1 MSTVAITFADELR
14 ARGDDALASIF
25 KLRPDLV
32 SPVPNDF
39 SALAARATSTPS
51 LVRALDSINMWHY
64 QIIEAAC
71 ALPEPFKKSEIVAVT
86 SEETAFALDHLWQMG
101 LLYKEGNNYRTPT
114 NLKMLI
120 GDEPAGLGPIAV
132 KKFDFSILKE
142 IPKASEEVLAKLTW
156 GPPRGQIGN
165 IKKPG
170 NAIGW
175 LLDNGVLVALDS
187 NTVALPRDVAIKLR
201 GGKIHK
207 DMVSKAPNLIGKEVV
222 QKQID
227 LAAIANISTILR
239 WCEELLHNLSD
250 EPPTALRTGG
260 LGVRDL
266 KKIAEHLGIDET
278 CAGFVAELCYLGGL
292 LVIDSDDQILPTS
305 AFDIWLTKS
314 AEERWYSLVVLW
326 LDTSRVSGL
335 IGKNSDK
342 NVAPLGPELDRA
354 GASLIRRST
363 LKVLNDNP
371 QLTPDVKSLQEIVK
385 WINPQRANNDYVEWT
400 LREAEWLGITGQ
412 GALST
417 FGSNLLNEKEVLEIE
432 SALPKPV
439 DHILIQAD
447 NSAVAPG
454 PLTPELASEMGT
466 IADIES
472 RGGATVYRFSDSSI
486 RRGLDH
492 GKTGDQ
498 IKTFLSKISK
508 TPMPQPLEYLITDIA
523 KRHGRLRVGSAHTY
537 IRCEDEDL
545 VQQILHDK
553 KCEHLR
559 LRKIAP
565 QVLVTDFELAEVI
578 GELREFG
585 YLPAAENS
593 GGVLLSQPNLRR
605 SKSRPKPPRIIS
617 EFTAPKDAIVTA
629 AVKTIR
635 AGERSKKVE
644 SIIPGTSSN
653 ETLALINQYIN
664 EGKSLI
670 ISYADNNGGVS
681 NRIIEPISISLG
693 TLTARDETSDE
704 ILQFRIPRIN
714 GVAPSLTK
722 SENKADLD
730 L

>member
-486 RRGLDH
+486 RRSLDH

-537 IRCEDEDL
+537 IRCEDEGL

-644 SIIPGTSSN
+644 PIIPGTSSN

>member
-14 ARGDDALASIF
+14 SRSDEDLASIF
-25 KLRPDLV
+25 RLRPDLV
-32 SPVPNDF
+32 TPVPNDF

-51 LVRALDSINMWHY
+51 LVRALDSLNLWHY
-64 QIIEAAC
+64 QILEAAC
-71 ALPEPFKKSEIVAVT
+71 ALPEPFKKSELVAVT
-86 SEETAFALDHLWQMG
+86 SEETTFALEHLWQMG

-114 NLKMLI
+114 NLKLLI
-120 GDEPAGLGPIAV
+120 GEEPAGLGPFSV
-132 KKFDFSILKE
+132 KKFDFATLKD
-142 IPKASEEVLAKLTW
+142 IPKASQEVLEKLTW
-156 GPPRGQIGN
+156 GPPRGQIAN

-175 LLDNGVLVALDS
+175 LLDNNVLVPLDS
-187 NTVALPRDVAIKLR
+187 HTVALPREIAIKLR
-201 GGKIHK
+201 GGKIHRQIS
-207 DMVSKAPNLIGKEVV
+207 SKPSSLVGKKID

-227 LAAIANISTILR
+227 LAAVANISTILR
-239 WCEELLHNLSD
+239 WCEEFLHNLSD

-260 LGVRDL
+260 IGVRDL
-266 KKIAEHLGIDET
+266 KRIAEHLGVDET

-292 LVIDSDDQILPTS
+292 VVIDSDEQILPTS
-305 AFDIWLTKS
+305 AFDIWLTKP
-314 AEERWYSLVVLW
+314 AEERWYALVVLW

-335 IGKNSDK
+335 IGKVGDK
-342 NVAPLGPELDRA
+342 SIAPLGPELDRA
-354 GASLIRRST
+354 GACLIRRTT
-363 LKVLNDNP
+363 LKVLTENL
-371 QLTPDVKSLQEIVK
+371 QICPDTKSIQEIVK
-385 WINPQRANNDYVEWT
+385 WWNPQRANSDFVEWS
-400 LREAEWLGITGQ
+400 LREAEWLGVTGQ
-412 GALST
+412 GAIST
-417 FGSNLLNEKEVLEIE
+417 FGIKLLSEAEDLGIE

-454 PLTPELASEMGT
+454 PLLPELASEMGT

-472 RGGATVYRFSDSSI
+472 RGGATVYRFSEASI

-498 IKTFLSKISK
+498 IKTFLGRTSK
-508 TPMPQPLEYLITDIA
+508 TPMPQPLEYLIADVA

-537 IRCEDEDL
+537 IRCEDEGL

-585 YLPAAENS
+585 YLPAAENA

-617 EFTAPKDAIVTA
+617 EFTAPKEAIVIA
-629 AVKTIR
+629 AVKSIKT
-635 AGERSKKVE
+635 GERSRKVE
-644 SIIPGTSSN
+644 PIVPGTSSN
-653 ETLALINQYIN
+653 ETLALINQYIA
-664 EGKSLI
+664 EGKTLM

-681 NRIIEPISISLG
+681 NRIIDPISISLG
-693 TLTARDETSDE
+693 TLTARDEASDE
-704 ILQFRIPRIN
+704 IVQFRIPRIN
-714 GVAPSLTK
+714 GVAPALTIL
-722 SENKADLD
+722 ENKADLD

>member
-14 ARGDDALASIF
+14 ARSDEDLASLF
-25 KLRPDLV
+25 QYRPDLL

-39 SALAARATSTPS
+39 SSLAARASSTPS
-51 LVRALDSINMWHY
+51 LVRALDCLNLWHY

-71 ALPEPFKKSEIVAVT
+71 LLPEPFKKSELMLIT
-86 SEETAFALDHLWQMG
+86 SEETAFALDYLWQMG
-101 LLYKEGNNYRTPT
+101 LLYKEGNNFRTLT
-114 NLKMLI
+114 NLKLLF
-120 GDEPAGLGPIAV
+120 GNEPAGLGPV
-132 KKFDFSILKE
+132 SVGKVDFSKLKD
-142 IPKASEEVLAKLTW
+142 IPKASADVLTKLTW
-156 GPPRGQIGN
+156 GPPRGAITN

-170 NAIGW
+170 SAIGW
-175 LLDNGVLVALDS
+175 LLENNILVALDS
-187 NTVALPRDVAIKLR
+187 HTVALPREFGIKLR

-207 DMVSKAPNLIGKEVV
+207 ELITKAGDLVGKKIE

-250 EPPTALRTGG
+250 EPPTALRNGG
-260 LGVRDL
+260 IGVRDL
-266 KKIAEHLGIDET
+266 KRIAEHLGVDEV

-292 LVIDSDDQILPTS
+292 VVIDPDDQILPTS

-335 IGKNSDK
+335 IGKVIDK
-342 NVAPLGPELDRA
+342 NIAPLGPELDRA
-354 GASLIRRST
+354 GASLIRRTT
-363 LKVLNDNP
+363 LKVLLENLKTAP
-371 QLTPDVKSLQEIVK
+371 QLASLQKIVR
-385 WINPQRANNDYVEWT
+385 WWNPQRANDDFVEWN

-412 GALST
+412 GGLST
-417 FGSNLLNEKEVLEIE
+417 FGSNLLTEEAVLGVET
-432 SALPKPV
+432 SLPKPV

-454 PLTPELASEMGT
+454 PLTAELSAEMGT

-472 RGGATVYRFSDSSI
+472 RGGATVYRFSEASI

-498 IKTFLSKISK
+498 IRSFLIKTSK
-508 TPMPQPLEYLITDIA
+508 TPMPQPLDYLITDVA
-523 KRHGRLRVGSAHTY
+523 KRHGKLRVGSAHTY
-537 IRCEDEDL
+537 IRCEDEGL

-553 KCEHLR
+553 NCEHLR
-559 LRKIAP
+559 LRKIAT
-565 QVLVTDFELAEVI
+565 QVLVTDLELTEVI
-578 GELREFG
+578 NELREFG
-585 YLPAAENS
+585 YLPAAENAS
-593 GGVLLSQPNLRR
+593 GVLLSQPNLRR
-605 SKSRPKPPRIIS
+605 AKSRPKPPRIIS
-617 EFTAPKDAIVTA
+617 ELTSPKEGIILS
-629 AVKTIR
+629 AVKAIR
-635 AGERSKKVE
+635 AGERSRKVE
-644 SIIPGTSSN
+644 PIVSGTSSN
-653 ETLALINQYIN
+653 ETLALINQYISQKRN
-664 EGKSLI
+664 LI

-693 TLTARDETSDE
+693 TLTARDETTGE
-704 ILQFRIPRIN
+704 QVQFRIPRIN
-714 GVAPSLTK
+714 GVAPSLTI

>member
-14 ARGDDALASIF
+14 ARSDEDLASLF
-25 KLRPDLV
+25 QYRPDLL

-39 SALAARATSTPS
+39 SSLAARASSTPS
-51 LVRALDSINMWHY
+51 LVRALDCLNLWHY

-71 ALPEPFKKSEIVAVT
+71 LLPEPFKKSELMLIT
-86 SEETAFALDHLWQMG
+86 SEETAFALDYLWQMG
-101 LLYKEGNNYRTPT
+101 LLYKEGNNFRTLT
-114 NLKMLI
+114 NLKLLF
-120 GDEPAGLGPIAV
+120 GNEPAGLGPV
-132 KKFDFSILKE
+132 SVGKVDFSKLKD
-142 IPKASEEVLAKLTW
+142 IPKASADVLTKLTW
-156 GPPRGQIGN
+156 GPPRGAITN

-170 NAIGW
+170 SAIGW
-175 LLDNGVLVALDS
+175 LLENNILVALDS
-187 NTVALPRDVAIKLR
+187 HTVALPREFGIKLR

-207 DMVSKAPNLIGKEVV
+207 ELITKAGDLVGKKIE

-250 EPPTALRTGG
+250 EPPTALRNGG
-260 LGVRDL
+260 IGVRDL
-266 KKIAEHLGIDET
+266 KRIAEHLGVDEV

-292 LVIDSDDQILPTS
+292 VVIDPDDQILPTS

-335 IGKNSDK
+335 IGKVIDK
-342 NVAPLGPELDRA
+342 NIAPLGPELDRA
-354 GASLIRRST
+354 GASLIRRTT
-363 LKVLNDNP
+363 LKVLLENLKTAP
-371 QLTPDVKSLQEIVK
+371 QLASLQKIVR
-385 WINPQRANNDYVEWT
+385 WWNPQRANDDFVEWN

-412 GALST
+412 GGLST
-417 FGSNLLNEKEVLEIE
+417 FGSNLLTEEAVLGVET
-432 SALPKPV
+432 SLPKPV

-454 PLTPELASEMGT
+454 PLTAELSAEMGT

-472 RGGATVYRFSDSSI
+472 RGGATVYRFSEASI

-498 IKTFLSKISK
+498 IRSFLIKTSK
-508 TPMPQPLEYLITDIA
+508 TPMPQPLDYLITDVA
-523 KRHGRLRVGSAHTY
+523 KRHGKLRVGSAHTY
-537 IRCEDEDL
+537 IRCEDEGL

-553 KCEHLR
+553 NCEHLR
-559 LRKIAP
+559 LRKIAT
-565 QVLVTDFELAEVI
+565 QVLVTDLELTEVI
-578 GELREFG
+578 NELREFG
-585 YLPAAENS
+585 YLPAAENAS
-593 GGVLLSQPNLRR
+593 GVLLSQPNLRR
-605 SKSRPKPPRIIS
+605 AKSRPKPPRIIS
-617 EFTAPKDAIVTA
+617 ELTSPKEGIILS
-629 AVKTIR
+629 AVKAIR
-635 AGERSKKVE
+635 AGERSRKVE
-644 SIIPGTSSN
+644 PIVSGTSSN
-653 ETLALINQYIN
+653 ETLALINQYISQ
-664 EGKSLI
+664 KRTLI

-693 TLTARDETSDE
+693 TLTARDETTGE
-704 ILQFRIPRIN
+704 QVQFRIPRIN
-714 GVAPSLTK
+714 GVAPSLTI

>member
-1 MSTVAITFADELR
+1 
-14 ARGDDALASIF
+14 
-25 KLRPDLV
+25 
-32 SPVPNDF
+32 
-39 SALAARATSTPS
+39 
-51 LVRALDSINMWHY
+51 
-64 QIIEAAC
+64 
-71 ALPEPFKKSEIVAVT
+71 
-86 SEETAFALDHLWQMG
+86 
-101 LLYKEGNNYRTPT
+101 
-114 NLKMLI
+114 
-120 GDEPAGLGPIAV
+120 
-132 KKFDFSILKE
+132 
-142 IPKASEEVLAKLTW
+142 
-156 GPPRGQIGN
+156 
-165 IKKPG
+165 
-170 NAIGW
+170 
-175 LLDNGVLVALDS
+175 
-187 NTVALPRDVAIKLR
+187 
-201 GGKIHK
+201 
-207 DMVSKAPNLIGKEVV
+207 
-222 QKQID
+222 
-227 LAAIANISTILR
+227 
-239 WCEELLHNLSD
+239 
-250 EPPTALRTGG
+250 
-260 LGVRDL
+260 
-266 KKIAEHLGIDET
+266 
-278 CAGFVAELCYLGGL
+278 
-292 LVIDSDDQILPTS
+292 
-305 AFDIWLTKS
+305 
-314 AEERWYSLVVLW
+314 
-326 LDTSRVSGL
+326 
-335 IGKNSDK
+335 
-342 NVAPLGPELDRA
+342 
-354 GASLIRRST
+354 
-363 LKVLNDNP
+363 
-371 QLTPDVKSLQEIVK
+371 
-385 WINPQRANNDYVEWT
+385 
-400 LREAEWLGITGQ
+400 
-412 GALST
+412 
-417 FGSNLLNEKEVLEIE
+417 VLEIE
-432 SALPKPV
+432 SALPRPV

-508 TPMPQPLEYLITDIA
+508 TPMPQPLDYLITDIA

-537 IRCEDEDL
+537 IRCEDEGL

>member
-14 ARGDDALASIF
+14 SRSDEDLASIF
-25 KLRPDLV
+25 RLRPDLV
-32 SPVPNDF
+32 TPVPNDF

-51 LVRALDSINMWHY
+51 LVRALDSLNLWHY
-64 QIIEAAC
+64 QILEAAC
-71 ALPEPFKKSEIVAVT
+71 ALPEPFKKSELVAVT
-86 SEETAFALDHLWQMG
+86 SEETTFALEHLWQMG

-114 NLKMLI
+114 NLKLLI
-120 GDEPAGLGPIAV
+120 GEEPAGLGPFSV
-132 KKFDFSILKE
+132 KKFDFATLKD
-142 IPKASEEVLAKLTW
+142 IPKASQEVLEKLTW
-156 GPPRGQIGN
+156 GPPRGQIAN

-175 LLDNGVLVALDS
+175 LLDNNVLVPLDS
-187 NTVALPRDVAIKLR
+187 HTVALPREIAIKLR

-207 DMVSKAPNLIGKEVV
+207 QISSKPSSLVGKKID

-227 LAAIANISTILR
+227 LAAVANISTILR
-239 WCEELLHNLSD
+239 WCEEFLHNLSD

-260 LGVRDL
+260 IGVRDL
-266 KKIAEHLGIDET
+266 KRIAEHLGVDET
-278 CAGFVAELCYLGGL
+278 CAGFIAELCYLGGL
-292 LVIDSDDQILPTS
+292 VVIDSDEQILPTS
-305 AFDIWLTKS
+305 AFDIWLTKP
-314 AEERWYSLVVLW
+314 AEERWYALVVLW

-335 IGKNSDK
+335 IGKVGDK
-342 NVAPLGPELDRA
+342 SIAPLGPELDRA
-354 GASLIRRST
+354 GACLIRRTT
-363 LKVLNDNP
+363 LKVLTENL
-371 QLTPDVKSLQEIVK
+371 QICPDTKSIQEIVK
-385 WINPQRANNDYVEWT
+385 WWNPQRANSDFVEWS
-400 LREAEWLGITGQ
+400 LREAEWLGVTGQ
-412 GALST
+412 GAIST
-417 FGSNLLNEKEVLEIE
+417 FGIKLLSESEDLGIE

-454 PLTPELASEMGT
+454 PLLPELASEMGT

-472 RGGATVYRFSDSSI
+472 RGGATVYRFSEASI

-498 IKTFLSKISK
+498 IKTFLGRTSK
-508 TPMPQPLEYLITDIA
+508 TPMPQPLEYLIADVA

-537 IRCEDEDL
+537 IRCEDEGL

-585 YLPAAENS
+585 YLPAAENA
-593 GGVLLSQPNLRR
+593 GGVLISQPNLRR

-617 EFTAPKDAIVTA
+617 EFTAPKEAIVIA
-629 AVKTIR
+629 AVKSIKT
-635 AGERSKKVE
+635 GERSRKVE
-644 SIIPGTSSN
+644 PIIPGTSSN
-653 ETLALINQYIN
+653 ETLALINQYIA
-664 EGKSLI
+664 EGKTLM

-681 NRIIEPISISLG
+681 NRIIDPISISLG
-693 TLTARDETSDE
+693 TLTARDEASDE
-704 ILQFRIPRIN
+704 IVQFRIPRIN
-714 GVAPSLTK
+714 GVAPALTIL
-722 SENKADLD
+722 ENKADLD

>member
-14 ARGDDALASIF
+14 SRSDEDLASIF
-25 KLRPDLV
+25 RLRPDLV
-32 SPVPNDF
+32 TPVPNDF

-51 LVRALDSINMWHY
+51 LVRALDSLNLWHY
-64 QIIEAAC
+64 QILEAAC
-71 ALPEPFKKSEIVAVT
+71 ALPEPFKKSELVAVT
-86 SEETAFALDHLWQMG
+86 SEETTFALEHLWQMG

-114 NLKMLI
+114 NLKLLI
-120 GDEPAGLGPIAV
+120 GEEPAGLGPFSV
-132 KKFDFSILKE
+132 KKFDFATLKD
-142 IPKASEEVLAKLTW
+142 IPKASQEVLEKLTW
-156 GPPRGQIGN
+156 GPPRGQIAN

-175 LLDNGVLVALDS
+175 LLDNNVLVPLDS
-187 NTVALPRDVAIKLR
+187 HTVVLPREIAIKLR
-201 GGKIHK
+201 GGKIHRQIS
-207 DMVSKAPNLIGKEVV
+207 SKPSSLVGKRID

-227 LAAIANISTILR
+227 LAAVANISTILR
-239 WCEELLHNLSD
+239 WCEEFLHNLSD

-260 LGVRDL
+260 IGVRDL
-266 KKIAEHLGIDET
+266 KRIAEHLGVDET
-278 CAGFVAELCYLGGL
+278 CAGFIAELCYLGGL
-292 LVIDSDDQILPTS
+292 VVIDSGEQILPTS
-305 AFDIWLTKS
+305 AFDIWLTKP
-314 AEERWYSLVVLW
+314 AEERWYALVVLW

-335 IGKNSDK
+335 IGKVGDK
-342 NVAPLGPELDRA
+342 SIAPLGPELDRA
-354 GASLIRRST
+354 GACLIRRTT
-363 LKVLNDNP
+363 LKVLTENL
-371 QLTPDVKSLQEIVK
+371 QICPDTKSIQEIVK
-385 WINPQRANNDYVEWT
+385 WWNPQRANSDFVEWS
-400 LREAEWLGITGQ
+400 LREAEWLGVTGQ
-412 GALST
+412 GAIST
-417 FGSNLLNEKEVLEIE
+417 FGIKLLSESEDLGIE

-454 PLTPELASEMGT
+454 PLLPELASEMGT

-472 RGGATVYRFSDSSI
+472 RGGATVYRFSEASI

-498 IKTFLSKISK
+498 IKTFLGRTSK
-508 TPMPQPLEYLITDIA
+508 TPMPQPLEYLIADVA

-537 IRCEDEDL
+537 IRCEDEGL

-585 YLPAAENS
+585 YLPAAENA

-617 EFTAPKDAIVTA
+617 EFTAPKEAIVIA
-629 AVKTIR
+629 AVKSIKT
-635 AGERSKKVE
+635 GERSRKVE
-644 SIIPGTSSN
+644 PIVPGTSSN
-653 ETLALINQYIN
+653 ETLALINQYIA
-664 EGKSLI
+664 EGKTLM

-681 NRIIEPISISLG
+681 NRIIDPISISLG
-693 TLTARDETSDE
+693 TLTARDEASDE
-704 ILQFRIPRIN
+704 IVQFRIPRIN
-714 GVAPSLTK
+714 GVAPALTIL
-722 SENKADLD
+722 ENKADLD

>member
-14 ARGDDALASIF
+14 ARADDALASIF

-207 DMVSKAPNLIGKEVV
+207 EMVSKAPNLIGKEVV

-239 WCEELLHNLSD
+239 WCEELLHNLSG

-432 SALPKPV
+432 SALPNPV

-537 IRCEDEDL
+537 IRCEDEGL

-644 SIIPGTSSN
+644 PIIPGTSSN

>member
-14 ARGDDALASIF
+14 ARADDALASIF

-207 DMVSKAPNLIGKEVV
+207 EMVSKAPNLIGKEVV

-537 IRCEDEDL
+537 IRCEDEGL
-545 VQQILHDK
+545 VQQILHDQ

-644 SIIPGTSSN
+644 PIIPGTSSN

>member
-1 MSTVAITFADELR
+1 
-14 ARGDDALASIF
+14 LASIF

-142 IPKASEEVLAKLTW
+142 IPKVSEEVLAKLTW

-417 FGSNLLNEKEVLEIE
+417 FGSNLLNEKAVLEIE

-537 IRCEDEDL
+537 IRCEDEGL

-565 QVLVTDFELAEVI
+565 QVLVTDFDLAEVI

>member
-14 ARGDDALASIF
+14 SRSDEDLASIF
-25 KLRPDLV
+25 RLRPDLV
-32 SPVPNDF
+32 TPVPNDF

-51 LVRALDSINMWHY
+51 LVRALDSLNLWHY
-64 QIIEAAC
+64 QILEAAC
-71 ALPEPFKKSEIVAVT
+71 ALPEPFKKSELVAVT
-86 SEETAFALDHLWQMG
+86 SEETTFALDHLWQMG

-114 NLKMLI
+114 NLKLLI
-120 GDEPAGLGPIAV
+120 GEEPAGLGPFSV
-132 KKFDFSILKE
+132 KKFDFATLKD
-142 IPKASEEVLAKLTW
+142 IPKASQEVLEKLTW
-156 GPPRGQIGN
+156 GPPRGQIAN

-175 LLDNGVLVALDS
+175 LLDNNVLVPLDS
-187 NTVALPRDVAIKLR
+187 HTVVLPREIAIKLR
-201 GGKIHK
+201 GGKIHRQIS
-207 DMVSKAPNLIGKEVV
+207 SKPSSLVGKKID

-227 LAAIANISTILR
+227 LAAVANISTILR
-239 WCEELLHNLSD
+239 WCEEFLHNLSD

-260 LGVRDL
+260 IGVRDL
-266 KKIAEHLGIDET
+266 KRIAEHLGVDEA
-278 CAGFVAELCYLGGL
+278 CAGFIAELCYLGGL
-292 LVIDSDDQILPTS
+292 VVIDSDEQILPTS
-305 AFDIWLTKS
+305 AFDIWLTKP
-314 AEERWYSLVVLW
+314 AEERWYALVVLW

-335 IGKNSDK
+335 IGKVGDK
-342 NVAPLGPELDRA
+342 SIAPLGPELDRA
-354 GASLIRRST
+354 GACLIRRTT
-363 LKVLNDNP
+363 LKVLTENL
-371 QLTPDVKSLQEIVK
+371 QICPDTKSIQEIVK
-385 WINPQRANNDYVEWT
+385 WWNPQRANSDFVEWS
-400 LREAEWLGITGQ
+400 LREAEWLGVTGQ
-412 GALST
+412 GAIST
-417 FGSNLLNEKEVLEIE
+417 FGIKLLSESEDLGIE

-454 PLTPELASEMGT
+454 PLLPELASEMGT

-472 RGGATVYRFSDSSI
+472 RGGATVYRFSEASI

-498 IKTFLSKISK
+498 IKTFLGRTSK
-508 TPMPQPLEYLITDIA
+508 TPMPQPLEYLIADVA

-537 IRCEDEDL
+537 IRCEDEGL

-585 YLPAAENS
+585 YLPAAENA

-617 EFTAPKDAIVTA
+617 EFTAPKEAIVIA
-629 AVKTIR
+629 AVKSIKT
-635 AGERSKKVE
+635 GERSRKVE
-644 SIIPGTSSN
+644 PIIPGTSSN
-653 ETLALINQYIN
+653 ETLALINQYIA
-664 EGKSLI
+664 EGKTLM

-681 NRIIEPISISLG
+681 NRIIDPISISLG
-693 TLTARDETSDE
+693 TLTARDEASDE
-704 ILQFRIPRIN
+704 IVQFRIPRIN
-714 GVAPSLTK
+714 GVAPALTIL
-722 SENKADLD
+722 ENKADLD

>member
-14 ARGDDALASIF
+14 ARADDALASIF

-142 IPKASEEVLAKLTW
+142 IPKASEEVLAKLIW

-207 DMVSKAPNLIGKEVV
+207 EMVSKAPNLIGKEVV

-250 EPPTALRTGG
+250 EPPMALRTGG

-266 KKIAEHLGIDET
+266 KKIAEHLGIDES

-335 IGKNSDK
+335 IGKISDK

-371 QLTPDVKSLQEIVK
+371 QLMPDVKSLQEIVK

-432 SALPKPV
+432 SALPRPV

-537 IRCEDEDL
+537 IRCEDEGL

>member
-14 ARGDDALASIF
+14 ARADDALASIF

-71 ALPEPFKKSEIVAVT
+71 ALPEPFKKSEIVSVT

-207 DMVSKAPNLIGKEVV
+207 EMVSKAPNLIGKELV

-537 IRCEDEDL
+537 IRCEDEGL

-644 SIIPGTSSN
+644 PIIPGTSSN

>member
-14 ARGDDALASIF
+14 SRSDDDLATIF

-32 SPVPNDF
+32 TPVPNDF
-39 SALAARATSTPS
+39 SALAARASSTPS
-51 LVRALDSINMWHY
+51 LVRALDSLNLWHY
-64 QIIEAAC
+64 QIVEAAC
-71 ALPEPFKKSEIVAVT
+71 ALPEPFKKSELVAVT

-114 NLKMLI
+114 NLKLLI
-120 GDEPAGLGPIAV
+120 GDEPAGLGPISV
-132 KKFDFSILKE
+132 KKFDFATLKQ
-142 IPKASEEVLAKLTW
+142 IPKASQEVLAKLTW
-156 GPPRGQIGN
+156 GPPRGQIAN

-175 LLDNGVLVALDS
+175 LLENNVLVAIDS
-187 NTVALPRDVAIKLR
+187 HTVALPREIAIKLR
-201 GGKIHK
+201 GGKIHRE
-207 DMVSKAPNLIGKEVV
+207 MLSTAANLKGKKVD
-222 QKQID
+222 QKQVD
-227 LAAIANISTILR
+227 LAAVANISTILR

-266 KKIAEHLGIDET
+266 KRIAEHLGVDET

-292 LVIDSDDQILPTS
+292 VVVDSDDQILPTS
-305 AFDIWLTKS
+305 AFDIWLSKS
-314 AEERWYSLVVLW
+314 AEERWFSLAVLW
-326 LDTSRVSGL
+326 LDTSRASGL
-335 IGKNSDK
+335 IGKGGDK
-342 NVAPLGPELDRA
+342 NIAPLGPELDRA
-354 GASLIRRST
+354 GVSLIRRTT
-363 LKVLNDNP
+363 LKVLQDNP
-371 QLTPDVKSLQEIVK
+371 QISPEITSMQEIIK
-385 WINPQRANNDYVEWT
+385 WCNPQRANNEFVEWN

-412 GALST
+412 GVIST
-417 FGSNLLNEKEVLEIE
+417 FGLNLLTEKEDLGIQ

-472 RGGATVYRFSDSSI
+472 RGGATVYRFSEGSI

-508 TPMPQPLEYLITDIA
+508 TPMPQPLEYLIADVA
-523 KRHGRLRVGSAHTY
+523 KRHGRLRVGSAHSY
-537 IRCEDEDL
+537 IRCEDEGL

-565 QVLVTDFELAEVI
+565 QVLVTEFELTEVI
-578 GELREFG
+578 GELREYG
-585 YLPAAENS
+585 YLPAAENA

-605 SKSRPKPPRIIS
+605 AKSRPKPPRIIS
-617 EFTAPKDAIVTA
+617 EFSAPKDAIVLS

-635 AGERSKKVE
+635 AGERSRKVE
-644 SIIPGTSSN
+644 PIVAGTSSN
-653 ETLALINQYIN
+653 ETLALINQYIS
-664 EGKSLI
+664 EGKTLM

-681 NRIIEPISISLG
+681 NRIIDPISISLG
-693 TLTARDETSDE
+693 TLTARDEASDE
-704 ILQFRIPRIN
+704 IVQFRIPRIN
-714 GVAPSLTK
+714 GVAPAVTVSG
-722 SENKADLD
+722 NKADLD

>member
-14 ARGDDALASIF
+14 ARADDALASIF

-86 SEETAFALDHLWQMG
+86 SEETAFALDRLWQMG

-207 DMVSKAPNLIGKEVV
+207 EMVSKAPNLIGKEVV

-537 IRCEDEDL
+537 IRCEDEGL

-644 SIIPGTSSN
+644 PIIPGTSSN

>member
-14 ARGDDALASIF
+14 SRSDEDLASIF
-25 KLRPDLV
+25 RLRPDLV
-32 SPVPNDF
+32 TPVPNDF

-51 LVRALDSINMWHY
+51 LVRALDSLNLWHY
-64 QIIEAAC
+64 QILEAAC
-71 ALPEPFKKSEIVAVT
+71 ALPEPFKKSELVAVT
-86 SEETAFALDHLWQMG
+86 SEETTFALEHLWQMG
-101 LLYKEGNNYRTPT
+101 LLYKEGNNYRMPT
-114 NLKMLI
+114 NLKLLI
-120 GDEPAGLGPIAV
+120 GEEPAGLGPFSV
-132 KKFDFSILKE
+132 KKFDFATLKD
-142 IPKASEEVLAKLTW
+142 IPKASQEVLEKLTW
-156 GPPRGQIGN
+156 GPPRGQIAN

-175 LLDNGVLVALDS
+175 LLDNNVLVPLDS
-187 NTVALPRDVAIKLR
+187 HTVVLPREIAIKLR
-201 GGKIHK
+201 GGKIHRQIS
-207 DMVSKAPNLIGKEVV
+207 SKPSSLVGKKID

-227 LAAIANISTILR
+227 LAAVANISTILR
-239 WCEELLHNLSD
+239 WCEEFLHNLSD

-260 LGVRDL
+260 IGVRDL
-266 KKIAEHLGIDET
+266 KRIAEHLGVDET
-278 CAGFVAELCYLGGL
+278 CAGFIAELCYLGGL
-292 LVIDSDDQILPTS
+292 VVIDSDEQILPTS
-305 AFDIWLTKS
+305 AFDIWLTKP
-314 AEERWYSLVVLW
+314 AEERWYALVVLW

-335 IGKNSDK
+335 IGKVGDK
-342 NVAPLGPELDRA
+342 SIAPLGPELDRA
-354 GASLIRRST
+354 GACLIRRTT
-363 LKVLNDNP
+363 LKVLTENL
-371 QLTPDVKSLQEIVK
+371 QICPDTKSIQEIVK
-385 WINPQRANNDYVEWT
+385 WWNPQRANSDFVEWS
-400 LREAEWLGITGQ
+400 LREAEWLGVTGQ
-412 GALST
+412 GAIST
-417 FGSNLLNEKEVLEIE
+417 FGIKLLSESEDLGIE

-454 PLTPELASEMGT
+454 PLLPELASEMGT

-472 RGGATVYRFSDSSI
+472 RGGATVYRFSEASI

-498 IKTFLSKISK
+498 IKTFLGRTSK
-508 TPMPQPLEYLITDIA
+508 TPMPQPLEYLIADVA

-537 IRCEDEDL
+537 IRCEDEGL

-585 YLPAAENS
+585 YLPAAENA

-617 EFTAPKDAIVTA
+617 EFTAPKEAIVIA
-629 AVKTIR
+629 AVKSIKT
-635 AGERSKKVE
+635 GERSRKVE
-644 SIIPGTSSN
+644 PIVPGTSSN
-653 ETLALINQYIN
+653 ETLALINQYIA
-664 EGKSLI
+664 EGKTLM

-681 NRIIEPISISLG
+681 NRIIDPISISLG
-693 TLTARDETSDE
+693 TLTARDEASDE
-704 ILQFRIPRIN
+704 IVQFRIPRIN
-714 GVAPSLTK
+714 GVAPALTIL
-722 SENKADLD
+722 ENKADLD

>member
-14 ARGDDALASIF
+14 ARADDALASIF

-71 ALPEPFKKSEIVAVT
+71 ALPEPFKKSEIVSVT

-207 DMVSKAPNLIGKEVV
+207 EMVSKAPNLIGKEVV

-250 EPPTALRTGG
+250 EPPMALRTGG

-335 IGKNSDK
+335 IGKISDK

-537 IRCEDEDL
+537 IRCEDEGL

-644 SIIPGTSSN
+644 PIIPGTSSN

>member
-14 ARGDDALASIF
+14 ARSDEDLAF
-25 KLRPDLV
+25 LFQYRPDLV
-32 SPVPNDF
+32 TPVPNDF
-39 SALAARATSTPS
+39 SSLSARASSTPS
-51 LVRALDSINMWHY
+51 LVRTLDSLNLWHY

-71 ALPEPFKKSEIVAVT
+71 VLPEPFKRSELIAVT
-86 SEETAFALDHLWQMG
+86 SEESAFALEYLWQLG

-114 NLKMLI
+114 NLKILF
-120 GDEPAGLGPIAV
+120 GDEPAGLGPQSLTKV
-132 KKFDFSILKE
+132 DFSKLKD
-142 IPKASEEVLAKLTW
+142 IPKASSDVLAKLTW
-156 GPPRGQIGN
+156 GPPRGAITN

-175 LLDNGVLVALDS
+175 LLENNILVALDS
-187 NTVALPRDVAIKLR
+187 HTVALPRELGIKLR

-207 DMVSKAPNLIGKEVV
+207 ELITKAVDLTGKKIE

-260 LGVRDL
+260 IGVRDL
-266 KKIAEHLGIDET
+266 KRIAEHLGVDEV

-292 LVIDSDDQILPTS
+292 VVIDPDDQILPTS
-305 AFDIWLTKS
+305 AFDIWLTKP
-314 AEERWYSLVVLW
+314 AEERWYSLAVLW

-335 IGKNSDK
+335 IGKVTDK
-342 NVAPLGPELDRA
+342 NIAPLGPELDRA
-354 GASLIRRST
+354 GVSLIRRTT
-363 LKVLNDNP
+363 LKVLAEN
-371 QLTPDVKSLQEIVK
+371 LRIAPDTSSLQEIVK
-385 WINPQRANNDYVEWT
+385 WWNPQRANNDFVEWN

-417 FGSNLLNEKEVLEIE
+417 FGNNLLASQELLGVED
-432 SALPKPV
+432 ALPKPV

-454 PLTPELASEMGT
+454 PLTAELSAQMGT

-472 RGGATVYRFSDSSI
+472 RGGATVYRFSESSI

-492 GKTGDQ
+492 GKTGEQ
-498 IKTFLSKISK
+498 IKTFLTKTSK
-508 TPMPQPLEYLITDIA
+508 TPMPQPLDYLITDVA
-523 KRHGRLRVGSAHTY
+523 KRHGKLRVGTTHTY
-537 IRCEDEDL
+537 IRCEDEGL
-545 VQQILHDK
+545 IQQILHDK
-553 KCEHLR
+553 NCEHLR
-559 LRKIAP
+559 LRKVAA
-565 QVLVTDFELAEVI
+565 QVLVTDLEHTEVI
-578 GELREFG
+578 NELREYG
-585 YLPAAENS
+585 YLPAAENAS
-593 GGVLLSQPNLRR
+593 GILLSQPNLRR
-605 SKSRPKPPRIIS
+605 AKSRPRPPRIIS
-617 EFTAPKDAIVTA
+617 EFTSPKESIILA

-635 AGERSKKVE
+635 AGERSRKVE
-644 SIIPGTSSN
+644 PIVSGTSSN

-664 EGKSLI
+664 EKRTLV

-693 TLTARDETSDE
+693 TLTARDETTGE
-704 ILQFRIPRIN
+704 QVQFRIPRIN
-714 GVAPSLTK
+714 GVAPSLTI

>member
-14 ARGDDALASIF
+14 SRSDDDLATIF

-32 SPVPNDF
+32 TPVPNDF
-39 SALAARATSTPS
+39 SALAARASSTPS
-51 LVRALDSINMWHY
+51 LVRALDSLNLWHY
-64 QIIEAAC
+64 QIVEAAC
-71 ALPEPFKKSEIVAVT
+71 ALPEPFKKSELVAVT
-86 SEETAFALDHLWQMG
+86 SEETAFALDQLWQMG

-114 NLKMLI
+114 NLKLLI
-120 GDEPAGLGPIAV
+120 GDEPAGLGPISV
-132 KKFDFSILKE
+132 KKFDFATLKQ
-142 IPKASEEVLAKLTW
+142 IPKASQEVLAKLTW
-156 GPPRGQIGN
+156 GPPRGQIAN

-175 LLDNGVLVALDS
+175 LLENNVLVAIDS
-187 NTVALPRDVAIKLR
+187 HTVALPREIAIKLR
-201 GGKIHK
+201 GGKIHRE
-207 DMVSKAPNLIGKEVV
+207 MLSTAANLKGKKVD
-222 QKQID
+222 QKQVD
-227 LAAIANISTILR
+227 LAAVANISTILR

-266 KKIAEHLGIDET
+266 KRIAEHLGVDET

-292 LVIDSDDQILPTS
+292 VVVDSDDQILPTS
-305 AFDIWLTKS
+305 AFDIWLSKS
-314 AEERWYSLVVLW
+314 AEERWFSLAVLW
-326 LDTSRVSGL
+326 LDTSRASGL
-335 IGKNSDK
+335 IGKDGDK
-342 NVAPLGPELDRA
+342 NIAPLGPELDRA
-354 GASLIRRST
+354 GVSLIRRTT
-363 LKVLNDNP
+363 LKVLVDNP
-371 QLTPDVKSLQEIVK
+371 QISPEITSMQEIIK
-385 WINPQRANNDYVEWT
+385 WCNPQRANNEFVEWN

-412 GALST
+412 GVIST
-417 FGSNLLNEKEVLEIE
+417 FGLNLLTEKEDLGIQ

-472 RGGATVYRFSDSSI
+472 RGGATVYRFSEGSI

-508 TPMPQPLEYLITDIA
+508 TPMPQPLEYLIADVA
-523 KRHGRLRVGSAHTY
+523 KRHGRLRVGSAHSY
-537 IRCEDEDL
+537 IRCEDEGL

-565 QVLVTDFELAEVI
+565 QVLVTEFELTEVI
-578 GELREFG
+578 GELREYG
-585 YLPAAENS
+585 YLPAAENA

-605 SKSRPKPPRIIS
+605 AKSRPKPPRIIS
-617 EFTAPKDAIVTA
+617 EFSAPKDAIVLS

-635 AGERSKKVE
+635 AGERSRKVE
-644 SIIPGTSSN
+644 PIVAGTSSN
-653 ETLALINQYIN
+653 ETLALINQYIS
-664 EGKSLI
+664 EGKTLM

-681 NRIIEPISISLG
+681 NRIIDPISISLG
-693 TLTARDETSDE
+693 TLTARDEASDE
-704 ILQFRIPRIN
+704 IVQFRIPRIN
-714 GVAPSLTK
+714 GVAPAVTVSG
-722 SENKADLD
+722 NKADLD

>member
-14 ARGDDALASIF
+14 ARADDALASIF

-142 IPKASEEVLAKLTW
+142 IPKVSEEVLAKLTW

-432 SALPKPV
+432 SALPRPV

-537 IRCEDEDL
+537 IRCEDEGL

-565 QVLVTDFELAEVI
+565 QVLVTDFDLAEVI